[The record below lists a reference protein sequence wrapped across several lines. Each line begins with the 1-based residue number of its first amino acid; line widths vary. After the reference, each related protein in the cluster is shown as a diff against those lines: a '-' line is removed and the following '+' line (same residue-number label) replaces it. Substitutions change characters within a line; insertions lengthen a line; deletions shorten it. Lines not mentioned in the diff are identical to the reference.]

1 MGYAYYWEGCLM
13 VDDMDQQILRV
24 LLTDSRIS
32 LKDLA
37 QQVGLSSPSVAE
49 RLRRLDERGV
59 IRAFTIE
66 INPQALGY
74 QLQAIVR
81 IRALPGKLHIVQ
93 KLVEEIP
100 EIVECD
106 KVTGEDCF
114 IARLFVQ
121 NIEQL
126 DQILDRIADKAETNT
141 AIVKAQTVRRR
152 PPPFVIA

>member
-1 MGYAYYWEGCLM
+1 M
-13 VDDMDQQILRV
+13 VDDTDQQILRI

-81 IRALPGKLHIVQ
+81 IRAFPGKLLLVK
-93 KLVEEIP
+93 KLIEEIP

-106 KVTGEDCF
+106 KVTGDDCF
-114 IARLFVQ
+114 VARLFVQ
-121 NIEQL
+121 SIEQL
-126 DQILDRIADKAETNT
+126 DQILDRITEKAETST
-141 AIVKAQTVRRR
+141 AIVKAQTVKRR
-152 PPPFVIA
+152 PPPFVMA